1 MKIIFM
7 GTPDFAVPSLDKLRE
22 SHEILCVVTQPD
34 RPQGRGMK
42 LVSMPIKF
50 LATQLGLKVLQ
61 PEKISDITQEFRE
74 MSPELIVVVACGHIL
89 TKEILTLPKMG
100 CLNLHAS
107 LLPQLRG
114 PEPITW
120 SIIKG
125 MKKTG
130 ITTMWMDEGIDTG
143 DIIFQKEMEILSEDT
158 KGSLEKK
165 LSIAGAELLYETI
178 RKIESGPVP
187 RIKQSGEPTFAS
199 IIKKSE
205 CVIDWKK
212 QAEEI
217 RNFVRGLNPDHSAYT
232 FIEGKR
238 IKIHKV
244 SFSDINISSSIPGE
258 VAEISN
264 GNIFVR
270 TGSCAVS
277 LDELQPEG
285 KRVMTAKEYLAGH
298 KIQKGS
304 KLLSC

>member
-22 SHEILCVVTQPD
+22 THEILCVVTQPD

-42 LVSMPIKF
+42 LMSMPIKF
-50 LATQLGLKVLQ
+50 LATQLGLKVFQ
-61 PEKISDITQEFRE
+61 PEKISGITQELKE
-74 MSPELIVVVACGHIL
+74 MAPELVIVVACGHIL
-89 TKEILTLPKMG
+89 TKEILAIPKLG

-130 ITTMWMDEGIDTG
+130 ITTMWMNEGIDTG
-143 DIIFQKEMEILSEDT
+143 DIVFEKEIDILPDDT

-165 LSIAGAELLYETI
+165 MSFIGADLLFETI
-178 RKIESGPVP
+178 KKIENGSVP
-187 RIKQSGEPTFAS
+187 RIKQSGEPTFAP

-205 CVIDWKK
+205 CAIDWKK

-244 SFSDINISSSIPGE
+244 SVSDVNKASSIPGE
-258 VAEISN
+258 VVEISG
-264 GNIFVR
+264 GNIFVG
-270 TGSCAVS
+270 TGSGAVS

-298 KIQKGS
+298 KIEKGMR
-304 KLLSC
+304 LSE